1 MKNIKE
7 IIEELNSLKIIQKS
21 MDFTEDLD
29 QDILDEYFTNNCVA
43 ELLDVDKHRWYET
56 STQVYELPDGY
67 LGVQCITDVVV
78 ESNSVEDMFWELIFF
93 EMEQVQ
99 TVSYRV
105 KK

>member
-7 IIEELNSLKIIQKS
+7 VIEELNSLKIIQKS

-29 QDILDEYFTNNCVA
+29 QDILDKYFTNCVK

-56 STQVYELPDGY
+56 SIQVYELPDGY
-67 LGVQCITDVVV
+67 LGVQCITDVVG
-78 ESNSVEDMFWELIFF
+78 ESNSVEDMFWTLRFF
-93 EMEQVQ
+93 EMDQIQV
-99 TVSYRV
+99 VSYIV

>member
-1 MKNIKE
+1 MKSIKE

-29 QDILDEYFTNNCVA
+29 QDILDKYFTNCVK

-56 STQVYELPDGY
+56 SIQVYELPDGY
-67 LGVQCITDVVV
+67 LGVQCITDVVG
-78 ESNSVEDMFWELIFF
+78 ESNSVEDMFWTLRFF
-93 EMEQVQ
+93 EMDQIQV
-99 TVSYRV
+99 VSYIV

>member
-1 MKNIKE
+1 MKSIKE

-29 QDILDEYFTNNCVA
+29 QDILDKYFTNCVK

-56 STQVYELPDGY
+56 SIQVYELPDGY
-67 LGVQCITDVVV
+67 LGVQCITDVVG
-78 ESNSVEDMFWELIFF
+78 ESNSVEDMFWTLRFF
-93 EMEQVQ
+93 EMDQIQVI
-99 TVSYRV
+99 SYIV